1 MDFLTILAFSG
12 ALFIFMASPGPGTF
26 AVVARALGSGFSHAF
41 SMSLGMVLGDLVFL
55 LMAIFGLN
63 TIAYMMGDV
72 FVVVKYIGGF
82 YLIYLGIKIFRSKPS
97 KESIKSSKSIS
108 LSKDFISGF
117 LICISNPKVILFY
130 LGFLP
135 TFVNL
140 STLTGSDVLLV
151 SSLVVII
158 LTIVLGGYS
167 YFAARARKVIK
178 KPRTQTIMNRFA
190 GSVMLGAGTAL
201 ILKQ

>member
-1 MDFLTILAFSG
+1 VDFLTILAFSG

-26 AVVARALGSGFSHAF
+26 AVVARALGSGFSYAF

-63 TIAYMMGDV
+63 AIAQMMGDI
-72 FVVVKYIGGF
+72 FVIVKYIGGI
-82 YLIYLGIKIFRSKPS
+82 YLIYLGVKIFFSKPATGL
-97 KESIKSSKSIS
+97 IQSSTGKY
-108 LSKDFISGF
+108 LAKDFVSGF

-140 STLTGSDVLLV
+140 STLTKGDVFLV
-151 SSLVVII
+151 SSLVVTI
-158 LTIVLGGYS
+158 LTIVLGCYS
-167 YFAARARKVIK
+167 YFASKAREVIK
-178 KPRTQTIMNRFA
+178 KPRTQTMMNRFA
-190 GSVMLGAGTAL
+190 GSIMFGAGTTL
-201 ILKQ
+201 ILKS

>member
-1 MDFLTILAFSG
+1 MDFLASLAFSG

-26 AVVARALGSGFSHAF
+26 AVVARGLGSGFSHAF

-63 TIAYMMGDV
+63 AIAHMMGDI
-72 FVVVKYIGGF
+72 FIIVKYIGGL
-82 YLIYLGIKIFRSKPS
+82 YLIYLGIKIFKSKPS
-97 KESIKSSKSIS
+97 QKAIKSSKSIS
-108 LSKDFISGF
+108 LSRDFISGF

-140 STLTGSDVLLV
+140 ETLTSGDIVLV
-151 SSLVVII
+151 SSLVIII
-158 LTIVLGGYS
+158 LTVVLGGYS
-167 YFAARARKVIK
+167 FFAARAREAIK

-190 GSVMLGAGTAL
+190 GSIMVGAGTAL
-201 ILKQ
+201 IMKQ

>member
-1 MDFLTILAFSG
+1 MDFLASLAFSG

-26 AVVARALGSGFSHAF
+26 AIVARALGSGFSHAF

-63 TIAYMMGDV
+63 AVAHMMGDI
-72 FVVVKYIGGF
+72 FIVVKYICGF

-97 KESIKSSKSIS
+97 IESIKSSKSDS
-108 LSKDFISGF
+108 LIKDFISGF

-140 STLTGSDVLLV
+140 SILTSGDIVFV
-151 SSLVVII
+151 SSLVVVI
-158 LTIVLGGYS
+158 LTVVLGGYS
-167 YFAARARKVIK
+167 YFAARARKSIK
-178 KPRTQTIMNRFA
+178 KPRTQTIMNRIA
-190 GSVMLGAGTAL
+190 GSVMVGAGTAL
-201 ILKQ
+201 ILKS

>member
-1 MDFLTILAFSG
+1 MDFLAFLAFSG
-12 ALFIFMASPGPGTF
+12 SLFIFMASPGPGLF

-63 TIAYMMGDV
+63 AIAHIMGDI

-82 YLIYLGIKIFRSKPS
+82 YLIYLGIKIFRTKPS
-97 KESIKSSKSIS
+97 LESIKSSSS
-108 LSKDFISGF
+108 TSFVKDFISGF

-140 STLTGSDVLLV
+140 STLTSGDIFLV
-151 SSLVVII
+151 SSLVVVI
-158 LTIVLGGYS
+158 LTIVLGSYS

-190 GSVMLGAGTAL
+190 GSVMVGAGTAL
-201 ILKQ
+201 ILKS

>member
-12 ALFIFMASPGPGTF
+12 ALFVFMASPGPGTF

-63 TIAYMMGDV
+63 AMAQMMGDI
-72 FVVVKYIGGF
+72 FVVVKYIGGI
-82 YLIYLGIKIFRSKPS
+82 YLICLGIKIFFSKPEIS
-97 KESIKSSKSIS
+97 SIKSSTSKS
-108 LSKDFISGF
+108 LAKDFLSGF

-140 STLTGSDVLLV
+140 STLSKSDVFLV
-151 SSLVVII
+151 SSLVVAI
-158 LTIVLGGYS
+158 LTLVLGGYS
-167 YFAARARKVIK
+167 YFASKAREAIK

-190 GSVMLGAGTAL
+190 GSIMFGAGTAL
-201 ILKQ
+201 ILKS